1 MKKGIV
7 LLGFLLVCQSVGA
20 MGLFKS
26 RAPEPEPPVQSP
38 TEPPTATP
46 DPDPIGS
53 TPTEP
58 DPIGSTP
65 TDFLEVADE
74 VGSEV
79 DSYFG
84 NYGALSEYRVETH
97 EASSDYCE
105 VDLDGYNNFSQ
116 RISYFVESQLENTR
130 THLSGLAPYYG
141 VPYENDD
148 HLLSGLAQRP
158 LCHSTSSSL
167 SKTLKKSSRVPSTA
181 VIKKLNVFENKVNTL
196 REKMLEGDEE
206 SRIQLVKT
214 WSKFFS
220 CLAYTES
227 LSTADTSSS
236 RKVAAKY
243 ESDNYRKPAGVKF
256 YEDPYQDEA
265 SKLNIGLFQFTPN
278 GGGNI
283 NPCLKSW
290 NNNYPSCTV
299 GTGSSKSKLIEV
311 FGSAYQTMNAFCGVN
326 KVVQTFSI
334 QRNSSKSTAIHPSNS
349 SVSKADR
356 CVSPWIYSGYA
367 YNHFGPLMNSTG
379 SNLNKLIS
387 CVNAD

>member
-7 LLGFLLVCQSVGA
+7 LLGFLLLCQSTSA

-26 RAPEPEPPVQSP
+26 RAPEPEPDPPVQTPVDPPVSTNP
-38 TEPPTATP
+38 EPQ
-46 DPDPIGS
+46 PDPIG
-53 TPTEP
+53 T
-58 DPIGSTP
+58 TP
-65 TDFLEVADE
+65 TDFLEVAE
-74 VGSEV
+74 QVGDEV

-84 NYGALSEYRVETH
+84 NYGALSEIRIESH
-97 EASSDYCE
+97 EAASDYCE
-105 VDLDGYNNFSQ
+105 VDLDSYNNFSQ

-130 THLSGLAPYYG
+130 THLSALAPYYG
-141 VPYENDD
+141 IPSTNDD

-158 LCHSTSSSL
+158 LCHSTNSSL
-167 SKTLKKSSRVPSTA
+167 TRTLKKSSRVPSSA
-181 VIKKLNVFENKVNTL
+181 VIRKLNAFEDKVNGL
-196 REKMLEGDEE
+196 RDKMIEGDED
-206 SRIQLVKT
+206 SKMQLIKT

-236 RKVAAKY
+236 KRVAAKY
-243 ESDNYRKPAGVKF
+243 ENNNYRKPAGVKF

-283 NPCLKSW
+283 NPCLRSW
-290 NNNYPSCTV
+290 NNRYPSCAVDTK
-299 GTGSSKSKLIEV
+299 SSKSKLIEV

-334 QRNSSKSTAIHPSNS
+334 QLNSSKSTAVHPSNS

-387 CVNAD
+387 CVNSD

>member
-1 MKKGIV
+1 MKKRIV
-7 LLGFLLVCQSVGA
+7 LLSFLLVCQSANA
-20 MGLFKS
+20 MGLFRS
-26 RAPEPEPPVQSP
+26 RAPEPEPPIQTPVEP
-38 TEPPTATP
+38 PVVTEPTP
-46 DPDPIGS
+46 DPITSSPK
-53 TPTEP
+53 
-58 DPIGSTP
+58 
-65 TDFLEVADE
+65 DFLEVAEE
-74 VGSEV
+74 VATKV

-84 NYGALSEYRVETH
+84 NYGALSAERVETH

-105 VDLDGYNNFSQ
+105 ADLDGYNNFSQ
-116 RISYFVESQLENTR
+116 RVSYFVESQLENTR
-130 THLSGLAPYYG
+130 THLSALAPYYG
-141 VPYENDD
+141 VPSDNDN

-167 SKTLKKSSRVPSTA
+167 RRTLKKSSRVPSTA
-181 VIKKLNVFENKVNTL
+181 VIKKLNAFEDKVNTL
-196 REKMLEGDEE
+196 REKMLEGDDH
-206 SRIQLVKT
+206 SKMQLVKT

-236 RKVAAKY
+236 RRVAAKY

-283 NPCLKSW
+283 NPCLRSW

-299 GTGSSKSKLIEV
+299 GTRSSKSKLIEV

-334 QRNSSKSTAIHPSNS
+334 QLNSSKSTAVHPTNSN
-349 SVSKADR
+349 VSKVDR

-387 CVNAD
+387 CVNDD